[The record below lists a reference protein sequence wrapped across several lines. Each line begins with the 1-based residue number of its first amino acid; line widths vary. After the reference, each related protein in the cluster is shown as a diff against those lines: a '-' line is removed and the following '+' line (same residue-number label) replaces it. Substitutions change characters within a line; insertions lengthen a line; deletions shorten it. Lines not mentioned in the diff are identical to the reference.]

1 MKDLNQSKYA
11 VVTGASKGLGRCF
24 AFELSKKGINTIL
37 VGMPGEGL
45 KELSNELIES
55 YKIASTY
62 YETDLTVKENVLQF
76 TSWVNHQHNIH
87 VLINNAGV
95 GGTKEF
101 IDADI
106 NYIDNIIQLNVMATT
121 LITRQLLPNLMKQ
134 DQAYILN
141 VSSMAAFSPIGYKT
155 VYPASKVFIHYFS
168 RGLREELAS
177 TNVFVS
183 VVNPGPMKTNPDVTR
198 RINHQGIFGRM
209 GLLSPEKVAEISVRR
224 LFKKDSM
231 IMLNL
236 ANGINWLLMKI
247 VPIWIRLPILTKAVK
262 RELNVG

>member
-1 MKDLNQSKYA
+1 MTTSSKYA
-11 VVTGASKGLGRCF
+11 VITGASRGLGRCF
-24 AFELSKKGINTIL
+24 AIELSKKGMNTIL
-37 VGMPGEGL
+37 VGMPGENL
-45 KELSNELIES
+45 KELSEELIERYRVS
-55 YKIASTY
+55 SVFF
-62 YETDLTVKENVLQF
+62 ETDLTVKDNVLQF
-76 TSWVNHQHNIH
+76 TDWANDQYNIH

-95 GGTKEF
+95 GGTRQF
-101 IDADI
+101 IDADV

-134 DQAYILN
+134 TEAYILN

-168 RGLREELAS
+168 RSLNAELAN

-183 VVNPGPMKTNPDVTR
+183 VVNPGPMKTNADVTQ
-198 RINHQGIFGRM
+198 RINRQGILGRL

-236 ANGINWLLMKI
+236 TNGISWLLMKI
-247 VPIWIRLPILTKAVK
+247 VPVWIRLPILTKAVK
-262 RELNVG
+262 RELNLG